1 MSIVIKFSQRA
12 MDSFESLPKEIQ
24 EKAHRAINLLEEG
37 NERAIHSSVLK
48 GGRKLYS
55 GKINQNFRVIY
66 SKNNNEILIVD
77 FIKIDGISK
86 IMRSEA

>member
-1 MSIVIKFSQRA
+1 
-12 MDSFESLPKEIQ
+12 MDSFESLPTEIQ
-24 EKAHRAINLLEEG
+24 EKAHRALCLLEEG

-48 GGRKLYS
+48 GDRKLYS
-55 GKINQNFRVIY
+55 GRINHKFRVIY
-66 SKNNNEILIVD
+66 SKKNKEILIVD

>member
-1 MSIVIKFSQRA
+1 MSILIKFTQRA
-12 MDSFESLPKEIQ
+12 MDSFESLPTEIQ
-24 EKAHRAINLLEEG
+24 EKAHRAINLLQEG
-37 NERAIHSSVLK
+37 KEREIHSSVLK

-55 GKINQNFRVIY
+55 GRIDNKFRIIY
-66 SKNNNEILIVD
+66 SKKNKEIFIVD